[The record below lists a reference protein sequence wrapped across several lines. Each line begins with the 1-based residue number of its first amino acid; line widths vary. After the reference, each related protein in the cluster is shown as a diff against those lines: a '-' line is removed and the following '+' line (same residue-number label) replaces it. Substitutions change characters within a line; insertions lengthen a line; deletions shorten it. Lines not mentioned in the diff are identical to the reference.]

1 MPLSSFSQLL
11 PHHGSMCLLEK
22 IVAWDRQQIL
32 GSSQSHRNPLNPLRK
47 NDKLSAIHALEYGMQ
62 AIAIHG
68 GLLHPGQTTTLSY
81 LAALREVKLYVTR
94 LDTIDPPLDIE
105 AHCLLNQGDNS
116 IYSLKV
122 SSLNKIIVTAQVTII
137 KPHEDLL

>member
-1 MPLSSFSQLL
+1 
-11 PHHGSMCLLEK
+11 MCLLERL
-22 IVAWDRQQIL
+22 IAWDQQQIFA
-32 GSSQSHRNPLNPLRK
+32 SSQSHRNPLNPLCK

-68 GLLHPGQTTTLSY
+68 SLLHPEAATTIRY

-94 LDTIDPPLDIE
+94 LDTIDTPLDIE

-116 IYSLKV
+116 VYTLTIST
-122 SSLNKIIVTAQVTII
+122 LNKIIVTAQATII
-137 KPHEDLL
+137 KPQEDSL